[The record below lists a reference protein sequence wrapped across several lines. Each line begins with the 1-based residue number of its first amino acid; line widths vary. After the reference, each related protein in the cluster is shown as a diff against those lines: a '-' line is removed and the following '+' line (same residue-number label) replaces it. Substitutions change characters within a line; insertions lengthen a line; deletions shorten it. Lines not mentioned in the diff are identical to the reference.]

1 MGYKLEQLMCDK
13 RYSDLCAI
21 LLDMACNDDIS
32 KKLESILYY
41 GGINGYSLK
50 SSFNCRDNPRI
61 EATRR
66 ISMAYLLIDSPEV
79 FDYLVSNNINVFHGT
94 NSNALP
100 TILKYGLN
108 SIDNQKKKGISN
120 CTGEEWSRINGERD
134 YISFTDVFDTAINY
148 SSLMLNNNDLSSF
161 GVIIGTS
168 EDDIRNLRTV
178 PVFSSLS
185 EIGVI
190 GVLDTSSIKVL
201 CVPDDKVNFVK
212 RLVGDKNI
220 KVMGFSGMNSRFY
233 YFDDLFLLNYS
244 NDLIDEYKNKLSKRV
259 KFSNDEIREVASSRS
274 FDRIFEIINRISS
287 FFKGDKD
294 DKHIR

>member
-13 RYSDLCAI
+13 RYSDLCDI
-21 LLDMACNDDIS
+21 LLGMASNDDMR
-32 KKLESILYY
+32 KKLESVLYN
-41 GGINGYSLK
+41 GEIDGYSLK
-50 SSFNCRDNPRI
+50 SGLDCRDNPRI
-61 EATRR
+61 EAIRR
-66 ISMAYLLIDSPEV
+66 ISMAYLLIDSPDT
-79 FDYLVSNNINVFHGT
+79 FNYLVGNNINVFHGT
-94 NSNALP
+94 NSNSLP

-134 YISFTDVFDTAINY
+134 YISFTDVLDTAINY
-148 SSLMLNNNDLSSF
+148 SSIMPNNNDLSSF

-168 EDDIRNLRTV
+168 EDEIRKLRTV
-178 PVFSSLS
+178 PISSGLS
-185 EIGVI
+185 EIGVM

-220 KVMGFSGMNSRFY
+220 KVLGFSGMNSRFY

-244 NDLIDEYKNKLSKRV
+244 NELTEEYKNKLSKRV
-259 KFSNDEIREVASSRS
+259 KFSNDEVREVASSRS
-274 FDRIFEIINRISS
+274 FDRIYEIINRISS

-294 DKHIR
+294 DEHIR

>member
-13 RYSDLCAI
+13 RYSNLCDI
-21 LLDMACNDDIS
+21 LLGMASNDDMR
-32 KKLESILYY
+32 KKLESILYN
-41 GGINGYSLK
+41 GEINGYSLK
-50 SSFNCRDNPRI
+50 SGLDCRDNPRI

-66 ISMAYLLIDSPEV
+66 ISMAYLLIDSPDT
-79 FDYLVSNNINVFHGT
+79 FDYLANNNINLFHGT

-100 TILKYGLN
+100 TILKYGLT
-108 SIDNQKKKGISN
+108 SVDNQKKNGISN

-134 YISFTDVFDTAINY
+134 YISFTDVLDTAINY
-148 SSLMLNNNDLSSF
+148 SSLMPNNNDLSSF

-168 EDDIRNLRTV
+168 EDDIRDLRIV
-178 PVFSSLS
+178 LVSSSLS
-185 EIGVI
+185 EIGAM

-233 YFDDLFLLNYS
+233 YFDDLFLLDYS
-244 NDLIDEYKNKLSKRV
+244 TDLIDEYKNNLSKRV
-259 KFSNDEIREVASSRS
+259 KFSNDEVREVASSRS
-274 FDRIFEIINRISS
+274 LDKIFEIINKISS

-294 DKHIR
+294 DEHIR